1 METKKFKTKTLYKE
15 RNNGDLKDY
24 IPIAIDLGYSG
35 VKYFSSFGYGIFPS
49 YAKQTASN
57 AESFGTLPKEHI
69 MYKDLSNNEIW
80 LVGSS
85 AQKMVDLRDTNDSES
100 TLYGRERYYSP
111 MFTVLARC
119 GLGLSLLG
127 YTQNDIRNKTI
138 FIQTGL
144 PPKYRSDS
152 STLKEVLSGTHK
164 FALKIGDG
172 SWQEFHFQID
182 PANIDVMAQPMGTI
196 FSVAFD
202 NQGRLT
208 EEANKIFTKN
218 LLIFDPGFGTLD
230 LFSIQ
235 NNMIGRTETF
245 SDLGMR
251 QVFENTVDQIN
262 RTYEQEL
269 TVASL
274 QKFLETGLFRL
285 QKRENGRMITKD
297 IPFGDILAKAN
308 NEVCLKALTKLQDV
322 FNLAEYDYLILT
334 GGTSAAWNEVIRDF
348 FSGLSTLKIMNGN
361 QNDTLPFVFS
371 NVRGYYMY
379 RYNKLRFSRKEN
391 N

>member
-1 METKKFKTKTLYKE
+1 MDTKKFKTKTLYKE

-49 YAKQTASN
+49 YAKQTTSN

-80 LVGSS
+80 LVGNS

-119 GLGLSLLG
+119 GLGLSLSG

-152 STLKEVLSGTHK
+152 STLKEVLSGTHE

-235 NNMIGRTETF
+235 NNMIGCTETF

-334 GGTSAAWNEVIRDF
+334 GGTSAAW
-348 FSGLSTLKIMNGN
+348 S
-361 QNDTLPFVFS
+361 QLPTT
-371 NVRGYYMY
+371 
-379 RYNKLRFSRKEN
+379 
-391 N
+391 